1 MTLVNIKLAKKNFL
15 THILKRYGPQGPRPE
30 VQKGS
35 PVNFDELGH
44 VGYQFYSDFSKENE
58 YPKILNGTL
67 TGWDP
72 LGYPE
77 GPPRTP
83 LVNLMKAWHVGY

>member
-1 MTLVNIKLAKKNFL
+1 MFSGLGQ
-15 THILKRYGPQGPRPE
+15 ILGPPGGAPRDPDAPQGPRPE

-58 YPKILNGTL
+58 YPKILNGTP

>member
-1 MTLVNIKLAKKNFL
+1 MNIKLAKKNFL

-58 YPKILNGTL
+58 YPKILNGTP